1 MLRRVRHARTG
12 RPEASPE
19 TDDGCDR
26 KATDMTELR
35 PISTTDAPS
44 PGGGYSQAMIAG
56 DFVYTCGFGPHDPT
70 TGEIPE
76 GIAAQTRQALRNVE
90 AALNAAG
97 SGLDRLVKATV
108 HLSTLDDF
116 PAFDEAYRSVL
127 PGPLPVRTTVG
138 SQLAGILVEIDVVAL
153 RR

>member
-1 MLRRVRHARTG
+1 MSAPAALRGGPKPTCDATG
-12 RPEASPE
+12 KW
-19 TDDGCDR
+19 D
-26 KATDMTELR
+26 DMTELR
-35 PISTTDAPS
+35 PISTPDAPK
-44 PGGGYSQAMIAG
+44 PGGSYSQAMVAG
-56 DFVYTCGFGPHDPT
+56 DFVYTCGFGPHDPS

-97 SGLDRLVKATV
+97 SGLDRLVKSTV

-116 PAFDEAYRSVL
+116 PAFDEAYRAVL

>member
-1 MLRRVRHARTG
+1 
-12 RPEASPE
+12 
-19 TDDGCDR
+19 
-26 KATDMTELR
+26 MTELQ
-35 PISTTDAPS
+35 PISSPDAPK
-44 PGGGYSQAMIAG
+44 PGGNYSQAMIVG
-56 DFVYTCGFGPHDPT
+56 DLVYTAGFGPHDPE

-90 AALNAAG
+90 AVLKAAG
-97 SGLDRLVKATV
+97 SGLDRLVKSTV

-116 PAFDEAYRSVL
+116 PAFDEAYRATL

-138 SQLAGILVEIDVVAL
+138 SELAGILVEIDVVAA

>member
-1 MLRRVRHARTG
+1 M
-12 RPEASPE
+12 PE
-19 TDDGCDR
+19 
-26 KATDMTELR
+26 LQ
-35 PISTTDAPS
+35 PISTSDAPK
-44 PGGGYSQAMIAG
+44 PGGSYSQAMVVG
-56 DFVYTCGFGPHDPT
+56 DFVWTAGFGPHDPA
-70 TGEIPE
+70 TGELPE

-97 SGLDRLVKATV
+97 SGLDRVVKATV

-116 PAFDEAYRSVL
+116 PAFDEAYRAVL

-138 SQLAGILVEIDVVAL
+138 SQLAGILVEIDVVAV